1 MEKLLEMQGITKR
14 FPGVTAL
21 DQVNLTVFGGEVH
34 TLIGENGA
42 GKSTLMKIMNGVYQP
57 TSGRIFVK
65 GREVTIE
72 NVKKAQSLG
81 ISIVFQELNL
91 CGHLSVANNIFL
103 GRLPSKR
110 GLVKDSC
117 LCKEA
122 KRILDML
129 ELNLDPNTQVRYLSV
144 AEKQMVEIAK
154 AVSQNAD
161 VIVFDEPT
169 SSLTD
174 KEIDHLFRV
183 IGMLREQKKGIC
195 YISHRMEELERIAD
209 RVTVLRDGR
218 YIDTFRYQDTSIDQ
232 LIKLMVGRELE
243 DKYPKHKRTVGDVV
257 LKVRNVRRRGVVDV
271 KGFDLRKGEI
281 LGVAG
286 LVGSGRTET
295 MRIIFGADPCDSAEI
310 WLEGKEVH
318 FKNPGQAIEN
328 GVAYLTEDRKENGL
342 ALSKDILFN
351 INMASHRLAAKW
363 GIIDDRKMEEN
374 ARKYVDLLS
383 IKTPSLHQKTVNLS
397 GGNMQKVVLGK
408 WLLRNA
414 KVMIFDEP
422 TRGIDVGA
430 KFEIYKLMNELSD
443 QGISIIMISSELP
456 EVLGMSD
463 RILVFREGKISG
475 VLEAHEAEQVKILE
489 LATGVS
495 GKNEKMERGI

>member
-1 MEKLLEMQGITKR
+1 MEKLLEMCGITKR
-14 FPGVTAL
+14 FPGVVAL
-21 DQVNLTVFGGEVH
+21 DNVNLTVYRGEVH
-34 TLIGENGA
+34 ALIGENGA

-57 TSGRIFVK
+57 TEGKIFVK
-65 GREVTIE
+65 GQEVRIE
-72 NVKKAQSLG
+72 NVKKAQNLG

-103 GRLPSKR
+103 GRLQNKHGIVNDRYLYS
-110 GLVKDSC
+110 
-117 LCKEA
+117 EA

-129 ELNLDPNTQVRYLSV
+129 ELDIDPNTQVRRLSV
-144 AEKQMVEIAK
+144 AEKQMIEIAK

-169 SSLTD
+169 SSLTE

-183 IGMLREQKKGIC
+183 ISMLRSQNKGIC

-209 RVTVLRDGR
+209 RVTVLRDGQ
-218 YIDTFRYQDTSIDQ
+218 YIDTFNYCDTTIDQ

-243 DKYPKHKRTVGDVV
+243 DKYPKYKRKIGDVI
-257 LKVRNVRRRGVVDV
+257 LKVKNVKRKGVVDV
-271 KGFDLRKGEI
+271 DGFELRKGEI

-295 MRIIFGADPCDSAEI
+295 MRIIFGADKYDSAQI
-310 WLEGKEVH
+310 WLEGKEVS
-318 FKNPGQAIEN
+318 FKSPKQAIEN

-342 ALSKDILFN
+342 ALSKDVLFN
-351 INMASHRLAAKW
+351 INMASHELVSRN
-363 GIIDDRKMEEN
+363 GIIDDKKMEEN
-374 ARKYVDLLS
+374 AKKYVELLA
-383 IKTPSLHQKTVNLS
+383 IKTPSLYQKTMNLS

-408 WLLRNA
+408 WLCRNA

-430 KFEIYKLMNELSD
+430 KYEIYKLMNELSD
-443 QGISIIMISSELP
+443 KGISIIMISSELP

-463 RILVFREGKISG
+463 RVLIFRDGKISG
-475 VLEAHEAEQVKILE
+475 VLEAEEADQIKILE
-489 LATGVS
+489 LATGVARR
-495 GKNEKMERGI
+495 KE

>member
-34 TLIGENGA
+34 ALIGENGA

-183 IGMLREQKKGIC
+183 IGMLREQKKR
-195 YISHRMEELERIAD
+195 HL
-209 RVTVLRDGR
+209 LHFPPHGR
-218 YIDTFRYQDTSIDQ
+218 
-232 LIKLMVGRELE
+232 
-243 DKYPKHKRTVGDVV
+243 
-257 LKVRNVRRRGVVDV
+257 
-271 KGFDLRKGEI
+271 
-281 LGVAG
+281 A
-286 LVGSGRTET
+286 
-295 MRIIFGADPCDSAEI
+295 GADC
-310 WLEGKEVH
+310 G
-318 FKNPGQAIEN
+318 PGD
-328 GVAYLTEDRKENGL
+328 GPPGRPVYRYL
-342 ALSKDILFN
+342 
-351 INMASHRLAAKW
+351 
-363 GIIDDRKMEEN
+363 
-374 ARKYVDLLS
+374 
-383 IKTPSLHQKTVNLS
+383 PLS
-397 GGNMQKVVLGK
+397 GYLY
-408 WLLRNA
+408 RSA
-414 KVMIFDEP
+414 D
-422 TRGIDVGA
+422 
-430 KFEIYKLMNELSD
+430 
-443 QGISIIMISSELP
+443 
-456 EVLGMSD
+456 
-463 RILVFREGKISG
+463 
-475 VLEAHEAEQVKILE
+475 
-489 LATGVS
+489 
-495 GKNEKMERGI
+495 